1 MTIMDPGIA
10 ALLSLQPAPELAPV
24 AAIPVAER
32 RDALEIGFAAMIGAL
47 PPGPIFDDVDIVETT
62 VPGPDRD
69 IPIRIFRP
77 RGVKDDLPALL
88 FFFGGG
94 FWMRTYNSPDNI
106 GACRQTASQA
116 QAVVVEIDYALA
128 PEHPYPAAHLEGRA
142 VLEWMA
148 TGAGE
153 HRIDPARLAVGGQ
166 SAGGGL
172 AAGLALWARDEGG
185 PSIALQVLE
194 VPGVDVSLDQF
205 DPMPEGYAAD
215 EIAGLVECLNFYLP
229 DGIPPRD
236 QIAAPLRADTLV
248 GLPPAFIVTAEH
260 DYLRGMGDAYAARLR
275 DAGVPVVSVAYGG
288 QVHISPA
295 LAGISPG
302 ARAWRAQAAW
312 AVGTLH
318 NPGEALS

>member
-1 MTIMDPGIA
+1 MIMDPGIA
-10 ALLSLQPAPELAPV
+10 ALVAQQPAPDPAA

-32 RDALEIGFAAMIGAL
+32 REALEVGFAAMLDAL
-47 PPGPIFDDVDIVETT
+47 PSGPVFDDVDIVEAT
-62 VPGPDRD
+62 VPGPERD
-69 IPIRIFRP
+69 IPIRIFRS
-77 RGVKDDLPALL
+77 RGVAGDLPALL

-116 QAVVVEIDYALA
+116 RAVVIEIDYALA

-153 HRIDPARLAVGGQ
+153 YRIDPARIAVGGQ

-172 AAGLALWARDEGG
+172 AAGLALWSRDAGG
-185 PSIALQVLE
+185 PPIALQVLE
-194 VPGVDVSLDQF
+194 VPGVDVSLAQF
-205 DPMPEGYAAD
+205 DPLPDGYTAD
-215 EIAGLVECLNFYLP
+215 DLAGLIECLNFYLP
-229 DGIPPRD
+229 DGIPAGD
-236 QIAAPLRADTLV
+236 QIAAPLRADTLE

-260 DYLRGMGDAYAARLR
+260 DYLRAMGDAYAARLR
-275 DAGVPVVSVAYGG
+275 EAGVPVVSVVYGG

-295 LAGISPG
+295 LAGISVG
-302 ARAWRAQAAW
+302 ARAWRAQVAW
-312 AVGTLH
+312 AMSTLH
-318 NPGEALS
+318 SPDGALK